1 MDKKFKLNLND
12 KQLVKYIKLIL
23 IALLLVIEI
32 LVCAQYATVFRAK
45 ENVGMLITVVACC
58 LVLAVLEI
66 IDSFAVKQFALRIV
80 FYAADSVLMLAL
92 CMFTGNSYLSALYCV
107 VLTQFYISIGEMKPN
122 AILFGVS
129 CGLFVIS
136 YVCGWVVIY
145 KGTSLYD
152 SIVSIVGDII
162 IGLFILGAH
171 FAIVNFII
179 RFYGMNLHLR
189 FALNEADENR
199 AQLKDVYDEL
209 SRTAVYEE
217 RNRIAKDI
225 HDNAGHSMT
234 TVIMLTEAAKLL
246 IDTDP
251 QEAKS
256 KMISANIHA
265 KNALDQMR
273 ESVHLLA
280 GRAAAKP
287 LREEI
292 EEIIAQTLDGTELKI
307 RYDLEDVAAGV
318 EESRLLCNSL
328 KECLSN
334 GIRHGKAT
342 AFYVELKKVFSE
354 ICLYIS
360 DNGIGVNGE
369 IKEGFGLKGMREK
382 VEKLGGRCIFSSEAG
397 EGFETEIALPLK
409 KNNEKRV

>member
-1 MDKKFKLNLND
+1 ML
-12 KQLVKYIKLIL
+12 
-23 IALLLVIEI
+23 
-32 LVCAQYATVFRAK
+32 FR
-45 ENVGMLITVVACC
+45 
-58 LVLAVLEI
+58 
-66 IDSFAVKQFALRIV
+66 S
-80 FYAADSVLMLAL
+80 
-92 CMFTGNSYLSALYCV
+92 
-107 VLTQFYISIGEMKPN
+107 
-122 AILFGVS
+122 
-129 CGLFVIS
+129 
-136 YVCGWVVIY
+136 
-145 KGTSLYD
+145 
-152 SIVSIVGDII
+152 
-162 IGLFILGAH
+162 
-171 FAIVNFII
+171 
-179 RFYGMNLHLR
+179 
-189 FALNEADENR
+189 
-199 AQLKDVYDEL
+199 
-209 SRTAVYEE
+209 
-217 RNRIAKDI
+217 
-225 HDNAGHSMT
+225 
-234 TVIMLTEAAKLL
+234 